1 MTASSLFM
9 APILLTEQW
18 VIRTARDDKHHSK
31 RGTLFQGYSLSGIS
45 TVCEADK
52 FLPAGMVRLFH

>member
-1 MTASSLFM
+1 M